1 MDGLTVNKLARQ
13 SGVNPQTVRY
23 YEREGV
29 LPRAPRTPGGYR
41 AFPLDCVA
49 RVRFVKRAQELGF
62 SLDEVKELLVLR
74 DHPQTACPDVLKR
87 AEAKITSI
95 AAKIRNL
102 QAIRR
107 QLVRLAKSCDGRARP
122 HTCPL
127 LNALDEN
134 RKESH
139 EHPNNDS
146 TKAERPV
153 EFGRGG
159 GGGDRGIDMLSRAA
173 AAGRAGH
180 RRNVG
185 RKPPQV

>member
-1 MDGLTVNKLARQ
+1 MHGLTVNNLARQ

-107 QLVRLAKSCDGRARP
+107 QLVRLAKTCDGRPTRHA
-122 HTCPL
+122 CPL
-127 LNALDEN
+127 LEALEN
-134 RKESH
+134 KSVRE
-139 EHPNNDS
+139 
-146 TKAERPV
+146 ERH
-153 EFGRGG
+153 
-159 GGGDRGIDMLSRAA
+159 
-173 AAGRAGH
+173 GH
-180 RRNVG
+180 RL
-185 RKPPQV
+185 K